1 MNWEFETGYQFRY
14 GFPLVFFKSSYNSSY
29 ERGDI
34 LMFSP
39 LLSSPLH
46 SSISITARS
55 CPHSSPQTLVTHET
69 NDKKAGRRNKG
80 ERERERAQPNIRHN
94 QWKGSMYE
102 KKKREEF
109 NYDIFSRASQLWTAS
124 LATPWSLQWIEK

>member
-1 MNWEFETGYQFRY
+1 MDFLWCFLSRHTIPHMKG
-14 GFPLVFFKSSYNSSY
+14 VTSSC
-29 ERGDI
+29 
-34 LMFSP
+34 LA
-39 LLSSPLH
+39 LSSPLH

-124 LATPWSLQWIEK
+124 LATPRSLQWIEK